1 MPKEPPVYIIILN
14 YASGEDTLEAVS
26 SLEKLNYSNY
36 KLVVVDNNTP
46 TDKRIGLKEKLPEE
60 VKFIQTGANLGFAG
74 GNNRGVK
81 YALEEG
87 ADYLLLLNPDVKV
100 EPDFLD
106 HLVSVA
112 ESPKD
117 YPQIKQPIGFL
128 QPLIFY
134 AGEDSD
140 LIYSNG
146 GKLNWNNTFA
156 TLKDNAK
163 HKDEINLKEE
173 PFVSDYITGTAL
185 FVSREVIEDIGPMKE
200 DYFLYYEDTDW
211 SLRAQEAGYKHYI
224 VPKARIYHKEA
235 VSTGLHSYIHIYY
248 NSRNGMFLGWRHN
261 GLFGKVAVAFKSFW
275 IFIKQPV
282 KYFFIPKKRSWARP
296 IMRAM
301 VDFWRGKTGQ
311 IDR

>member
-1 MPKEPPVYIIILN
+1 MAKEPLVYIVILN

-26 SLEKLNYSNY
+26 SLEGLNYSNFQI
-36 KLVVVDNNTP
+36 VVVDNNTP
-46 TDKRIGLKEKLPEE
+46 EDERIGLEKKLPDE
-60 VKFIQTGANLGFAG
+60 VKFIQTGENSGFAG
-74 GNNRGVK
+74 GNNEGID
-81 YALEEG
+81 YALKKG
-87 ADYLLLLNPDVKV
+87 ADYLLLLNPDIIV

-112 ESPKD
+112 ENPED
-117 YPQIKQPIGFL
+117 YPQIEQPIGFL

-146 GKLNWNNTFA
+146 GKLNWNNTFG

-163 HKDEINLKEE
+163 NKSEVELKDE
-173 PFVSDYITGTAL
+173 PFCSDYITGTAL
-185 FVSREVIEDIGPMKE
+185 FAPREVVEDIGPIRE

-211 SLRAQEAGYKHYI
+211 SLRAREAGYNHYI

-248 NSRNGMFLGWRHN
+248 NSRNGMYLGWRHS
-261 GLFGKVAVAFKSFW
+261 GFSGKISVALKSVW
-275 IFIKQPV
+275 IFVKQPI
-282 KYFFIPKKRSWARP
+282 KYLFVPKKRSWARP

-301 VDFWRGKTGQ
+301 VDFWRGKTGKLQ
-311 IDR
+311 Q